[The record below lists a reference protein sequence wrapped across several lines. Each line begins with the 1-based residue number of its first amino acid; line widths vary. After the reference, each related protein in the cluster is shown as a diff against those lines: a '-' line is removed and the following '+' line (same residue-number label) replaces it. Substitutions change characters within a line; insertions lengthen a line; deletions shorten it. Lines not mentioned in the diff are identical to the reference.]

1 MKITFP
7 YMGTSHL
14 VISFF
19 LKSWATKLF
28 IRLSFPK
35 TLSLGV
41 KYAPEFACLPFKILL
56 GTYWRHW
63 N

>member
-19 LKSWATKLF
+19 LKELGHEIVYPPVPSQ
-28 IRLSFPK
+28 K
-35 TLSLGV
+35 TLL
-41 KYAPEFACLPFKILL
+41 
-56 GTYWRHW
+56 
-63 N
+63 